1 MADDSNP
8 VPPVPSEITLNPRPH
23 ATRPVPVAA
32 KKPPPENKDSMRE
45 VVETVVFVVV
55 LVLLLKTFL
64 AEAFVIPTGSMA
76 DTLLGYHKTVQ
87 CEQCGYKFRV
97 NLSREV
103 DPDVPPARHGMAG
116 RCPNCEYLNRLR
128 ALPPEQRGGPGEDNP

>member
-45 VVETVVFVVV
+45 VVDTIVIVVV
-55 LVLLLKTFL
+55 LVLLLKSFL

-76 DTLLGYHKTVQ
+76 TTLLGYHKVIT
-87 CEQCGYKFRV
+87 CPDCGHQFEV
-97 NLSREV
+97 NLSKEV
-103 DPDVPPARHGMAG
+103 DMAEEHLQPITG
-116 RCPNCEYLNRLR
+116 CTCENCR
-128 ALPPEQRGGPGEDNP
+128 AHIELAPR